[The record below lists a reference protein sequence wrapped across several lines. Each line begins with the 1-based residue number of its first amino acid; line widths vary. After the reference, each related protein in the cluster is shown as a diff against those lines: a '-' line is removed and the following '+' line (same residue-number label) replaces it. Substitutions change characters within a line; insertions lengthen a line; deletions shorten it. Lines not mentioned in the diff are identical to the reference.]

1 VKRDQRRE
9 ARIRKAVMGAQL
21 AAARTVAGLF
31 ADPETPA
38 GDPNPDYN
46 DDAEMPW
53 KLASTRTRAALIL
66 TQGAMAAERAKRQ
79 RATTQVFGMVL
90 MQPRVDSH
98 DEWERMAAAA
108 AAPGKV
114 IDVEVPRHVVQP
126 GPRAL
131 GAGAPELR
139 PDLQTKGPDDGQS

>member
-9 ARIRKAVMGAQL
+9 ARIREAVMGAQL

-38 GDPNPDYN
+38 GDPNPAYN
-46 DDAEMPW
+46 EDAHMSW
-53 KLASTRTRAALIL
+53 KFASTRTRAALIL

-79 RATTQVFGMVL
+79 GATTQVFGMVL

-98 DEWERMAAAA
+98 DEWERMAAAGG
-108 AAPGKV
+108 GKV
-114 IDVEVPRHVVQP
+114 IDVEVPRQEA
-126 GPRAL
+126 GGADEGEPR
-131 GAGAPELR
+131 
-139 PDLQTKGPDDGQS
+139 LQAKGQEDPHG